1 MSDVGCSGQSCS
13 VVQIALLLSR
23 LMGQYCFARMCL
35 LSIGVVCRRLCNAV
49 GGGRMG
55 GRAADTARRVS
66 AVTSLYG
73 DTLLSSKLNY
83 ITVTMQSA

>member
-1 MSDVGCSGQSCS
+1 
-13 VVQIALLLSR
+13 
-23 LMGQYCFARMCL
+23 MGQYCFARMCL

-49 GGGRMG
+49 GGGRAGRMG
-55 GRAADTARRVS
+55 GWAADTARRVS

-73 DTLLSSKLNY
+73 DILLSSKLNY